1 MPPQIALQL
10 YTLRDALAEDFPGTL
25 ARIAQ
30 IGYRAVETAFLP
42 EHITVTTAASQ
53 NDGIQVFVTVH
64 RQRPLCPGADW
75 ANTKTNRMKKIGTP
89 TQI

>member
-42 EHITVTTAASQ
+42 EHIAVTDAARMTA
-53 NDGIQVFVTVH
+53 GL
-64 RQRPLCPGADW
+64 R
-75 ANTKTNRMKKIGTP
+75 TP
-89 TQI
+89 TIARLME